1 MAVESVTY
9 INNLD
14 PSLPSGGD
22 SIAEGDDHIRNVKKG
37 IKSTFPNVTGAV
49 TATQQQ
55 LNDTSKIPDLQ
66 DHITDIETQLAGYNR
81 DELGG
86 AKYNSL
92 NGAEWTS
99 GIVGSITAQS
109 KSTYLVNFK
118 TTLADAQYTVSV
130 TPFAAGGKPIFG
142 YVINQQTNSV
152 NIKFSEWDGSNIQDA
167 TDAGFTVLIMD
178 AHDA

>member
-37 IKSTFPNVTGAV
+37 IKATFPNVTGAV
-49 TATQQQ
+49 TATQAQ
-55 LNDTSKIPDLQ
+55 LNDSSKIAGIEASLQ
-66 DHITDIETQLAGYNR
+66 SYSR

-86 AKYNSL
+86 AKYNSN
-92 NGAEWTS
+92 NGSEWTS
-99 GIVGSITAQS
+99 GIVGSITPQGGS
-109 KSTYLVNFK
+109 KCRVNFSP
-118 TTLADAQYTVSV
+118 AMSDNQYVCALTPAAVS
-130 TPFAAGGKPIFG
+130 GKPLFG
-142 YVINQQTNSV
+142 YVINQQPSYVDLDFREFN
-152 NIKFSEWDGSNIQDA
+152 GSTIGDA
-167 TDAGFTVLIMD
+167 TSFGFSMLIMD

>member
-37 IKSTFPNVTGAV
+37 IKATFPNVTGAV
-49 TATQQQ
+49 TATQAQ
-55 LNDTSKIPDLQ
+55 LNDTSKISN
-66 DHITDIETQLAGYNR
+66 IETRVGDLEGVGR

-86 AKYNSL
+86 AKHNSL

-118 TTLADAQYTVSV
+118 TTLRDTQYTVSV
-130 TPFAAGGKPIFG
+130 TPSAAAGKPIFG

-152 NIKFSEWDGSNIQDA
+152 NIKFSEWDGSKIQDA
-167 TDAGFTVLIMD
+167 TEAGFTVLIMD

>member
-37 IKSTFPNVTGAV
+37 IKATFPSVTGAV
-49 TATQQQ
+49 TATHTQ
-55 LNDTSKIPDLQ
+55 LNDTSKISGLETRVGDL
-66 DHITDIETQLAGYNR
+66 EGVGR

-118 TTLADAQYTVSV
+118 TTLPDAQYTVSV
-130 TPFAAGGKPIFG
+130 TPFAAAAKPIFG
-142 YVINQQTNSV
+142 YVIDQQPESV
-152 NIKFSEWDGSNIQDA
+152 MVKFSEWDGSKIQDA
-167 TDAGFTVLIMD
+167 TEAGFTVLIMD

>member
-1 MAVESVTY
+1 MSVESVTY

-37 IKSTFPNVTGAV
+37 IKATFPSVTGEV
-49 TATQQQ
+49 TATHTQ
-55 LNDTSKIPDLQ
+55 LNDVSKISGLETRVGDL
-66 DHITDIETQLAGYNR
+66 EGVGR

-118 TTLADAQYTVSV
+118 TTLSDAQYTVSV
-130 TPFAAGGKPIFG
+130 TPFAAAAKPIFG
-142 YVINQQTNSV
+142 YVINQQPESV
-152 NIKFSEWDGSNIQDA
+152 MIKFSEWDGSKIQDA
-167 TDAGFTVLIMD
+167 TEAGFTLLIMD

>member
-37 IKSTFPNVTGAV
+37 IKATFPSVTGAV
-49 TATQQQ
+49 TATQAQ
-55 LNDTSKIPDLQ
+55 LNDTSKIS
-66 DHITDIETQLAGYNR
+66 DIETRVGDLEGVGR

-92 NGAEWTS
+92 NGAEWVS
-99 GIVGSITAQS
+99 GVVGSITNPGGNTFRVS
-109 KSTYLVNFK
+109 FK
-118 TTLADAQYTVSV
+118 QQLPDAQYVALV
-130 TPFAAGGKPIFG
+130 TPAAVGGMPIFG
-142 YVINQQTNSV
+142 YVSTQTV
-152 NIKFSEWDGSNIQDA
+152 DHVDVQFSAWDGSKIIDA
-167 TDAGFTVLIMD
+167 TTVAFSMLIMD

>member
-37 IKSTFPNVTGAV
+37 IKTTFPNVTGAV
-49 TATQQQ
+49 TATHTQ
-55 LNDTSKIPDLQ
+55 LNDVSKIA
-66 DHITDIETQLAGYNR
+66 DIESSLQSYNR

-86 AKYNSL
+86 AKYNSS
-92 NGAEWTS
+92 NGSEWTS
-99 GIVGSITAQS
+99 GIVGSITPQGNG
-109 KSTYLVNFK
+109 TCRINFAPA
-118 TTLADAQYTVSV
+118 LPDNQYVCAI
-130 TPFAAGGKPIFG
+130 TPSAVAGKPLFG
-142 YVINQQTNSV
+142 YVVNQQASFIDV
-152 NIKFSEWDGSNIQDA
+152 KFKQFDGQTLEDA
-167 TDAGFTVLIMD
+167 DNYGFTALIMD